1 MNNSDLNSI
10 LAEFQGEDI
19 DLARQLLSLRQE
31 PGRALEQCVQA
42 IPRPKTAWLL
52 VGWPRLAWVSV
63 ALVIVGLLVVSPA
76 ANATWGEVGQ
86 AIGRIRVL
94 VLDVLP
100 RPISAGFMPTPT
112 ESPIIVASTPMS
124 LAEARAI
131 VPFDLVLP
139 TDLPAGLRSD
149 REILVAQLE
158 PPIVTIRWRDIE
170 GGFVQL
176 TAYPYNS
183 ANNPIQTLVGPDSS
197 ETVLVNGQEAVLVA
211 GAWDQTSR
219 AWRPDRRLMTL
230 IWEVEDIQYR
240 LISFSEMVSS
250 AELIALAESV
260 R

>member
-1 MNNSDLNSI
+1 MNNSDLTSI
-10 LAEFQGEDI
+10 LAEFQGDDI
-19 DLARQLLSLRQE
+19 ELAGPLLSLRQE
-31 PGRALEQCVQA
+31 PGRALEQRVQS
-42 IPRPKTAWLL
+42 IPRRNAAWSLA
-52 VGWPRLAWVSV
+52 GWPRLVWASL
-63 ALVIVGLLVVSPA
+63 ALVIVGLLFVSPA

-100 RPISAGFMPTPT
+100 RPISAGFVPTPT

-124 LAEARAI
+124 LAEAQAS

-139 TDLPAGLRSD
+139 TYLPAGLRPD
-149 REILVAQLE
+149 HEILVTPLE
-158 PPIVTIRWRDIE
+158 TPIVTIRWRDIK

-176 TAYPYNS
+176 TAYSYNS

-197 ETVLVNGQEAVLVA
+197 ETVLVNGQEAILVS

-219 AWRPDRRLMTL
+219 SWRPDRRLMTL

-240 LISFSEMVSS
+240 LLSFSDMVSS
-250 AELIALAESV
+250 ADLIAVAESV

>member
-1 MNNSDLNSI
+1 MNNSDLSPI

-19 DLARQLLSLRQE
+19 DLAKQLLSLRQE
-31 PGRALEQCVQA
+31 PGSALEQRVQA
-42 IPRPKTAWLL
+42 IPRPKTAWLPA
-52 VGWPRLAWVSV
+52 GWPRLAWVSL

-86 AIGRIRVL
+86 VIGRIRVL

-100 RPISAGFMPTPT
+100 RPIIAGFVPKPT
-112 ESPIIVASTPMS
+112 ESAIIVASTPMS
-124 LAEARAI
+124 LAEAQAS

-139 TDLPAGLRSD
+139 AYLPAGLRPD
-149 REILVAQLE
+149 REILVTPLE
-158 PPIVTIRWRDIE
+158 TPIVTIRWRDSE

-197 ETVLVNGQEAVLVA
+197 EIVLVNGHEAVMIS

-219 AWRPDRRLMTL
+219 SWRPDRRLITL
-230 IWEVEDIQYR
+230 IWEVEDLQYK
-240 LISFSEMVSS
+240 LIAFSEVVSNK
-250 AELIALAESV
+250 ELIAMAESV